1 MPTLRSLLEDMRVSI
16 RMLRRTPG
24 LTATIVLTLALG
36 IGMAS
41 SVFSVFNAVL
51 LRPLAYPDADRV
63 VRIWGHDPSAPFP
76 MKFVLGP
83 DFLAWKEQASSFE
96 HIVAYSPGDEAV
108 IIDGA
113 ASRESLL
120 EISDGFWEMSGVR
133 LAHGRF
139 PAPGELD
146 ALVVSHDFFG
156 QRLGGDVE
164 ALGRPAVIE
173 GRAVPIVG
181 VLPPALPLQLPWPA
195 SAGLQLQNV
204 ALFRTMRVEAGSDGS
219 IQLLSVAAKLK
230 PGVSLDQGRT
240 ELAAIGARVAQAKA
254 AYPGSRMTL
263 RLSPLAAELTGDA
276 RPALR
281 LLLAAVILVVLIAC
295 VNVANLLLGRGA
307 ARRREMAIRAAIGA
321 SRIRIVRQLLAE
333 SLVLAIA
340 GGTTGLLVAYWSLPL
355 ILAAAPDAAPRL
367 LEASIDGTVLAF
379 AAVAS
384 LATALMFGVGPALS
398 IGRVNSAFVLMSG
411 ARPFPTAAVVPRGGR
426 LLVAIEMALA
436 VVLLTGAG
444 LLVKSFWRLNA
455 HPAGFDPAS
464 VLTMTVHLSGREY
477 DENARRKDY
486 IQEVLRRTRVI
497 PGVSEAGISSHGE
510 TITVARVEGAPLL
523 APDEMMERS
532 SVLVN
537 AVSEGSAAA
546 LGMRLLAGRWISDT
560 GARAEV
566 VINERVARRDFPSVD
581 PVGRRVR
588 LGGPDS
594 APLTIVGVV
603 ADLKYAGLDRTPEP
617 EVYVSYAQVPP
628 WRFTAVVRTR
638 LEPQAIA
645 QSVIGAVSAI
655 DRSRP
660 VFGART
666 LEEALADSIAPRR
679 LNVLLLGAFAAAAV
693 GLSLVGIAGVV
704 GHSVAR
710 RTHEIGVRLA
720 LGADPHRIVTML
732 VGQGMGMALAG
743 IGIGVAAAAALT
755 RLMESLLYEVAP
767 TDPLTFAFTAV
778 GLALAATTA
787 SLLPALRA
795 ARIDPA
801 RTLRNP

>member
-108 IIDGA
+108 VIDGA

-181 VLPPALPLQLPWPA
+181 VLPPALRLQLPWPA

-398 IGRVNSAFVLMSG
+398 IGRVNPAFVLMSG
-411 ARPFPTAAVVPRGGR
+411 ARPFSTAAVVPRGGR

-704 GHSVAR
+704 GHAVAR